1 MLFVNNPFS
10 LLSEAATAD
19 FLDPDVD
26 SEVKDAVEELQ
37 DDLTTNVEFVDA
49 DDKETNNA
57 VLTAESCPMWIGEST
72 GRFYVNLSDIVRICE
87 AEEDATGVP
96 ADAGEVASDVV
107 AANADEGA
115 SEDQLVIVAPADV
128 AEEIIENCLMEA
140 KCGKSGGKASK
151 KAKGLSKALKDLKA
165 KGFKIATKKK
175 KK

>member
-26 SEVKDAVEELQ
+26 KEVKDAVEELQ

-57 VLTAESCPMWIGEST
+57 VLTAESCPMWLGES
-72 GRFYVNLSDIVRICE
+72 GRYYVNLNDIVRICE
-87 AEEDATGVP
+87 AEEEATGEP

-107 AANADEGA
+107 AANADDGA
-115 SEDQLVIVAPADV
+115 TEDQLVIVAPADV

-140 KCGKSGGKASK
+140 KCGKTKGKASK
-151 KAKGLSKALKDLKA
+151 KANGLSKALKDLKA

-175 KK
+175 K